1 MDQKTFYTQDKVQ
14 RINKILNINGS
25 KYLFNSNLTILELI
39 DYLGFNKSVIVID
52 YNGVILEKK
61 FWKCVR
67 KLLTKELRYRI
78 LCKTALS
85 WVKYQSLLAMI
96 HLMRMVFEQ

>member
-1 MDQKTFYTQDKVQ
+1 MDQKNFYTQDKLQ

-25 KYLFNSNLTILELI
+25 QYLYNSNLTILELI

-61 FWKCVR
+61 FWK
-67 KLLTKELRYRI
+67 LTHLQTKDSLEV
-78 LCKTALS
+78 LS
-85 WVKYQSLLAMI
+85 IAGGG
-96 HLMRMVFEQ
+96 